1 MAASSAIQ
9 ALYLHIPFCVQRC
22 RYCDFPTRATVRTD
36 AGIAAYMQ
44 GLAERVEELAASG
57 LLGSVQTAYIGGG
70 TPSINCTALAQLAA
84 AVKRSCPGLQEF
96 SCEANPESLTAAGID
111 LLQHAG
117 VSRIS
122 LGVQSLDDQEL
133 RRLGRIHSAGQALAC
148 ARAVL
153 AAGLDLSCDLMC
165 GIPLQTP
172 SSFSRSL
179 EGILDTGLAHVSVYP
194 LMVEEGTPL
203 CRDCEQGL
211 ESYPND
217 DVQADLMQQAQQM
230 LEEHG
235 FARYEVASYARP
247 GHECAHNIAYWT
259 GKPYL
264 GLGTSAASMM
274 DPSTFAQVERST
286 AIRLVDP
293 SAPAGT
299 DADKEAQP
307 APEAAR
313 QPLEAAQLPADT
325 ARLRFTLTGAPEA
338 YARPCTTQQL
348 RADYE
353 CLNLREALAEDLM
366 LGLRMSRGIGADLIA
381 SARRAGMGL
390 ELDQA
395 CHRSVEQG
403 LARRTATGG
412 LAPTTQGWLLGNQ
425 LYGIFWDLASPP
437 EEA

>member
-153 AAGLDLSCDLMC
+153 A
-165 GIPLQTP
+165 
-172 SSFSRSL
+172 
-179 EGILDTGLAHVSVYP
+179 
-194 LMVEEGTPL
+194 
-203 CRDCEQGL
+203 
-211 ESYPND
+211 
-217 DVQADLMQQAQQM
+217 ADLMQQAQQM

-403 LARRTATGG
+403 LARETATGG